1 MSDYVLVVVTAP
13 DEDVAAGIAKTVVE
27 ERLAGCVNIIKGVRS
42 IYSWEGRIEDEPE
55 VVMLIKT
62 RQNLYKSLE
71 RRIID
76 LHPYSVPEV
85 ICIELKDGSD
95 SYFKWLK
102 EVTATIIG

>member
-1 MSDYVLVVVTAP
+1 MPDYIVVMVTAP
-13 DEDVAAGIAKTVVE
+13 DEEVAASLARTLVE

-42 IYSWEGRIEDEPE
+42 IYSWEGKIEDEPE

-85 ICIELKDGSD
+85 ICLDIKYGSD
-95 SYFKWLK
+95 GYLSWLK
-102 EVTATIIG
+102 EVTADIG

>member
-1 MSDYVLVVVTAP
+1 MPDYILVLVTAP
-13 DEDVAAGIAKTVVE
+13 DEEVAASIAKALVE

-42 IYSWEGRIEDEPE
+42 IYSWEGKIEDEPE

-85 ICIELKDGSD
+85 ISLGIKNGSD
-95 SYFKWLK
+95 GYLSWLK
-102 EVTATIIG
+102 EVTADIG